1 MCPVRNIFFDIAT
14 ICLLCYR
21 LKIVFFL
28 QVTKVSVLLEGEEIL
43 PESLESTLILTNARF
58 ISPRQNYVYFE
69 QQQKHGRQCGLCSLN
84 NLYGYHAFAE
94 HALIMVVSSL
104 KTQHERLGLV
114 DDTEYCNDTGNYN
127 ITVLLIVVK
136 WVKMQDVGWVE
147 LNYLGNMDRNIDFLQ
162 RQRWLLIHQES
173 VDKTTS
179 GHYFCITKEHD
190 LWWLKDSG

>member
-1 MCPVRNIFFDIAT
+1 M
-14 ICLLCYR
+14 
-21 LKIVFFL
+21 

-43 PESLESTLILTNARF
+43 PESSESALILDDSRF
-58 ISPRQNYVYFE
+58 LSPRQNYVYFE
-69 QQQKHGRQCGLCSLN
+69 QQQEHGRQCGLCCLN

-94 HALIMVVSSL
+94 HALRMVAASL
-104 KTQHERLGLV
+104 QTQHEKLELG
-114 DDTEYCNDTGNYN
+114 DDSEYCNETGDYN

-147 LNYLGNMDRNIDFLQ
+147 LKYLKNMDRNIDFLQ

-173 VDKTTS
+173 MDESTS
-179 GHYFCITKEHD
+179 GHYFCVTKEHD